1 MNNDA
6 FSKNG
11 RRYDKTRQLIM
22 RLYRRTRVLTLKSG
36 KNYNFRSRIS
46 ISLTST
52 YVDGKKEKMNMNERN
67 RPRELTC
74 RRGETKRENGWP
86 GNNTLSNIVIN
97 PVSISITGAIKISV
111 LVSITRGANILE
123 VGSAK
128 QKRKKERKRNR

>member
-11 RRYDKTRQLIM
+11 RRYDKMRQLIM

-86 GNNTLSNIVIN
+86 GNNTLSNIVVN

-111 LVSITRGANILE
+111 LVSITRGATRIF
-123 VGSAK
+123 
-128 QKRKKERKRNR
+128 

>member
-86 GNNTLSNIVIN
+86 GNNTLSNIVVN
-97 PVSISITGAIKISV
+97 PVSISITGTIKISV
-111 LVSITRGANILE
+111 LVSITRGATRIF
-123 VGSAK
+123 
-128 QKRKKERKRNR
+128 